1 MKRNTLSIM
10 PVRWVP
16 IWVRA
21 SSFLSYVLQLE
32 IRIELNC
39 VVCDHGCRIR
49 DICLRMIHGINL
61 DEHRWLEHA

>member
-1 MKRNTLSIM
+1 MKCNMHFKYYACEMGSHLGKCVQLLVLCI
-10 PVRWVP
+10 
-16 IWVRA
+16 
-21 SSFLSYVLQLE
+21 LQLE

-61 DEHRWLEHA
+61 DEH